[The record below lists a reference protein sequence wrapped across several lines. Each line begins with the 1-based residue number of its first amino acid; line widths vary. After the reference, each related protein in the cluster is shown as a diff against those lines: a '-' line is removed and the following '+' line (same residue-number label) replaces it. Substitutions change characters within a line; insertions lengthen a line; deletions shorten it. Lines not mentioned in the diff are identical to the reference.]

1 MKLINTIL
9 NMISLTP
16 LSPPPLMTPRELA
29 MNAGMNQASNS
40 IGSAS
45 QYGGHLGQSVPDT
58 VSKNPSK
65 SANKQIFSGRI
76 EVMKVANGYVVNIA
90 TREGYEVDTYVAST
104 IAEVN
109 ERIAASMVSFQLG
122 KQ

>member
-1 MKLINTIL
+1 MKLINTVL
-9 NMISLTP
+9 NMITTTAL
-16 LSPPPLMTPRELA
+16 R
-29 MNAGMNQASNS
+29 NAGMNNASNA
-40 IGSAS
+40 IGSAMNQAS

-58 VSKNPSK
+58 VSNPSK
-65 SANKQIFSGRI
+65 STNKQIFSGRI